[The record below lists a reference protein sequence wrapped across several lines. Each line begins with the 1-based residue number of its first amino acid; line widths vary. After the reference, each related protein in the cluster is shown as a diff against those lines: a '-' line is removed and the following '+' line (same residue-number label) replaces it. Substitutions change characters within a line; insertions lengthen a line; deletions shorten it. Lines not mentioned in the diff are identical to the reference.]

1 MENLQV
7 GLGSVQGRSEILQ
20 GGSGI
25 LQDGLGI
32 LHIHHTFNYTFTIH
46 FWYTFYYTC
55 WYTSTTLLWYIFH
68 NAGCKCVPKRCSVTT
83 MPNSGSYPVTPVAS
97 QHCSSTPDLCA
108 LLRSRTRTYPSTKCD
123 PLH

>member
-20 GGSGI
+20 GGLGI

-32 LHIHHTFNYTFTIH
+32 LHIHHTFNYTFTTH

-55 WYTSTTLLWYIFH
+55 WYTSTTLLWYTFH
-68 NAGCKCVPKRCSVTT
+68 NAGCKCVPKRCSSKSV
-83 MPNSGSYPVTPVAS
+83 VQV
-97 QHCSSTPDLCA
+97 
-108 LLRSRTRTYPSTKCD
+108 
-123 PLH
+123 